1 MKVLI
6 TGHRGFV
13 GKHFIKYF
21 KSKNIEVVGVDIK
34 DGKDCRD
41 FFKTCD
47 EVFDLVIH
55 LAAIV
60 GGRETIENEPL
71 SVATDLSID
80 AEMFNW
86 AVKTGQK
93 KIVYYSSSAAYPIS
107 LQKTNSNVYLK
118 ESDIDLNN
126 ISNPD
131 FSYGW
136 AKLTGEM
143 LANFA
148 KEKYGM
154 SVYVFRPFSGFGKDQ
169 DLTYPFP
176 SFIDRVCRGV
186 DEFEIWGNGQQVR
199 DFIYIDDIIEATMK
213 AVELDIQEPINLG
226 TGIPT
231 SFNELAKIMFDIS
244 GYKPKNGIKH
254 LIEKPVGVM
263 FRVANVSK
271 LNQFYALKYDL
282 KISIEKILG
291 EN

>member
-1 MKVLI
+1 
-6 TGHRGFV
+6 
-13 GKHFIKYF
+13 
-21 KSKNIEVVGVDIK
+21 
-34 DGKDCRD
+34 
-41 FFKTCD
+41 
-47 EVFDLVIH
+47 
-55 LAAIV
+55 
-60 GGRETIENEPL
+60 
-71 SVATDLSID
+71 
-80 AEMFNW
+80 
-86 AVKTGQK
+86 
-93 KIVYYSSSAAYPIS
+93 
-107 LQKTNSNVYLK
+107 
-118 ESDIDLNN
+118 
-126 ISNPD
+126 
-131 FSYGW
+131 
-136 AKLTGEM
+136 
-143 LANFA
+143 
-148 KEKYGM
+148 M
-154 SVYVFRPFSGFGKDQ
+154 SVYVFRPFGGFGKDQ

-271 LNQFYALKYDL
+271 LNQFYALKCDL
-282 KISIEKILG
+282 KITIEKILG